1 MTGNIF
7 LSLAHLFDTSRQ
19 SDWPLLARIAKA
31 QEELGEVATAGLVDT
46 GLMLHK
52 KLKEPFEGEVADTF
66 ICIFDALC
74 KRHEDKSFDQ
84 ILTILAT
91 QIDLKKDKWR
101 DIVTDRSE
109 QLRVANQSQTE

>member
-7 LSLAHLFDTSRQ
+7 LSLRHLYDTSRM
-19 SDWPLLARIAKA
+19 SDWPLMARIGKA
-31 QEELGEVATAGLVDT
+31 QEELGEVATAGLVDE
-46 GLMLHK
+46 GYMSHK

-74 KRHEDKSFDQ
+74 KRHPDKTFEQ
-84 ILTILAT
+84 IVIMLAG

-101 DIVTDRSE
+101 KIVENRMQE
-109 QLRVANQSQTE
+109 KGA

>member
-7 LSLAHLFDTSRQ
+7 LSLAHLFDTSHR
-19 SDWPLLARIAKA
+19 SDWPLMARIGKA
-31 QEELGEVATAGLVDT
+31 QEELGEVATAGLVDEGFMT
-46 GLMLHK
+46 HK
-52 KLKEPFEGEVADTF
+52 KLKEPFEGEIADTF

-84 ILTILAT
+84 ILTILAD

-101 DIVTDRSE
+101 RIVDERRASSLE
-109 QLRVANQSQTE
+109 